1 MFTCRWCGETYEETD
16 GLDCTDIG
24 FWCDACE
31 GFTFFHPGEQGK
43 HRLLLLLEQKG
54 AKSSQPLVAFPHKR
68 LRKRLSPLRYPGGKS
83 KLIDYLYTKLTV
95 ENLETFVEVFA
106 GGASLGLSLLDAG
119 VIQHLVLNDKDPGV
133 YALWKTIL
141 ESPQELL
148 SRLHGAAPT
157 HQDLAAAKAVL
168 DSDTAPMSD
177 LAWSFLLA
185 NRLSYSGIVKAN
197 PLGGKNG
204 SEEAL
209 RSRWNPERLES
220 NILYIH
226 AMKDKIELHNMDAC
240 DFLLESGY
248 WHNNCTCFIDPPYYL
263 QGQKLYNCFFTEV
276 DHRELA
282 ECIQS
287 LYREFPDAD
296 MILTYDDHPCIR
308 ELYPLAQQEFVQRQ
322 YSLRT

>member
-1 MFTCRWCGETYEETD
+1 MLTCRWCAETYDETD
-16 GLDCTDIG
+16 SLDCNDTG
-24 FWCDACE
+24 FWCDICD
-31 GFTFFHPGEQGK
+31 GFTFYHPSEQTK

-54 AKSSQPLVAFPHKR
+54 SGSAPQQVIPSVQK

-83 KLIDYLYTKLTV
+83 KLIDYLYTKLSA

-119 VIQHLVLNDKDPGV
+119 IIQCLVLNDKDPGV

-148 SRLHGAAPT
+148 TRLHGAAPT
-157 HQDLAAAKAVL
+157 HQDLAEAKAVL
-168 DSDTAPMSD
+168 SSGSASMSD

-209 RSRWNPERLES
+209 LSRWNPKRLET
-220 NILYIH
+220 NILHIH
-226 AMKDKIELHNMDAC
+226 SMKNKIALYNMDAC
-240 DFLLESGY
+240 DFLTEFGY
-248 WHNNCTCFIDPPYYL
+248 WHRNSTCFIDPPYYL
-263 QGQKLYNCFFTEV
+263 QGPKLYNCFFTEA

-287 LYREFPDAD
+287 LYREFPEAD

-308 ELYPLAQQEFVQRQ
+308 ELYPLAQQEFVQRH